1 MTKDKSID
9 NELIDN
15 LLKNYKK
22 PEDLIGENGLLKQLT
37 KQLLERA
44 MAAEM
49 TEHVGYDKHDAAG
62 NNSGNSRNGK
72 SAKTIKGTFGELAL
86 ETPRDRNGTF
96 EPQIIEKHQTRF
108 TGFDKNILSLYSRGL
123 STREIQQ
130 HLEEIYGVEV
140 TAGLISSVTD
150 EVLDEVKTWQNRQLD
165 AVYPIMYLDAIQ
177 FKVRDNGHVRNKAIY
192 LAIGVTIEGYKE
204 VLGLWIAQT
213 EGAKFWLQ
221 VVTELK
227 NRGVT
232 DIFIACVDG
241 LKGFPEA
248 IESVFPQTE
257 VQLCIVHLV
266 RHSLNYVG
274 WKQRKEVARELKL
287 IYTAATDTE
296 AEQRLAKLS
305 GTRRPVFIGADK
317 SLHFLPFATLISPA
331 SGKYLIEDFFIG
343 MVPSASVLIRS
354 SEYAKEK
361 TGTRDE
367 TVLSIGNPNFD
378 RNAFPGLPA
387 LPGAGRE
394 ARSVGAVYRQR
405 TVLVGP
411 EASPVR
417 VASELKNADVIHIAT
432 HAVAHARSPML
443 TKLLLAGGRQDGV
456 KGHHADNGFLQ
467 ASQIYQLKLPR
478 ARLVVLSACQTGI
491 ERAYRGEGAIGLAR
505 PFLVAGVPIVVASLW
520 PVDSEATAELMI
532 RFHEHRTRGHKTTIE
547 ALRQAQLDM
556 IYNPPPGSQGTF
568 GWAAFVAIGGYAEF

>member
-49 TEHVGYDKHDAAG
+49 TEHVGYDKHDASG

-150 EVLDEVKTWQNRQLD
+150 EVLDEVKTWQNRQLE
-165 AVYPIMYLDAIQ
+165 AVYPILYLDAIQ

-274 WKQRKEVARELKL
+274 WKQRKEVARDLKT
-287 IYTAATDTE
+287 IYSAATDSE
-296 AEQRLAKLS
+296 AEQRLAEFSLKWDAKFPMIAKSWRSNWARVIPFFAHPPEIRKVIYTTNAIESLNMSLRKVTKARGSFPNDEAVSKLLYLALRNIAKKW
-305 GTRRPVFIGADK
+305 TMP
-317 SLHFLPFATLISPA
+317 LHAWKDALNRFAIIYENRLPA
-331 SGKYLIEDFFIG
+331 S
-343 MVPSASVLIRS
+343 
-354 SEYAKEK
+354 
-361 TGTRDE
+361 
-367 TVLSIGNPNFD
+367 
-378 RNAFPGLPA
+378 
-387 LPGAGRE
+387 
-394 ARSVGAVYRQR
+394 
-405 TVLVGP
+405 
-411 EASPVR
+411 
-417 VASELKNADVIHIAT
+417 
-432 HAVAHARSPML
+432 
-443 TKLLLAGGRQDGV
+443 
-456 KGHHADNGFLQ
+456 
-467 ASQIYQLKLPR
+467 
-478 ARLVVLSACQTGI
+478 
-491 ERAYRGEGAIGLAR
+491 
-505 PFLVAGVPIVVASLW
+505 
-520 PVDSEATAELMI
+520 
-532 RFHEHRTRGHKTTIE
+532 
-547 ALRQAQLDM
+547 
-556 IYNPPPGSQGTF
+556 
-568 GWAAFVAIGGYAEF
+568 

>member
-1 MTKDKSID
+1 MTRETID

-22 PEDLIGENGLLKQLT
+22 PEDLVGENGLLKQLT

-177 FKVRDNGHVRNKAIY
+177 FKVRDNGHGRNKAIY

-287 IYTAATDTE
+287 IYTAATDVE
-296 AEQRLAKLS
+296 AEQRLAEFSLKWDEKFPMIAKSWRSNWTRVIPFFAHPPEIRKIIYTTNAIESLNMSLRKVTKARGSFPNDEAVSKLLYLALRNIAKKW
-305 GTRRPVFIGADK
+305 TMPVHAWKDA
-317 SLHFLPFATLISPA
+317 LNRFAII
-331 SGKYLIEDFFIG
+331 YEE
-343 MVPSASVLIRS
+343 R
-354 SEYAKEK
+354 
-361 TGTRDE
+361 
-367 TVLSIGNPNFD
+367 
-378 RNAFPGLPA
+378 LPA
-387 LPGAGRE
+387 
-394 ARSVGAVYRQR
+394 
-405 TVLVGP
+405 
-411 EASPVR
+411 
-417 VASELKNADVIHIAT
+417 N
-432 HAVAHARSPML
+432 
-443 TKLLLAGGRQDGV
+443 
-456 KGHHADNGFLQ
+456 
-467 ASQIYQLKLPR
+467 
-478 ARLVVLSACQTGI
+478 
-491 ERAYRGEGAIGLAR
+491 
-505 PFLVAGVPIVVASLW
+505 
-520 PVDSEATAELMI
+520 
-532 RFHEHRTRGHKTTIE
+532 
-547 ALRQAQLDM
+547 
-556 IYNPPPGSQGTF
+556 
-568 GWAAFVAIGGYAEF
+568 

>member
-1 MTKDKSID
+1 MTID

-86 ETPRDRNGTF
+86 ELPRDRNGTF

-108 TGFDKNILSLYSRGL
+108 TGFDANIISLYARGL

-130 HLEEIYGVEV
+130 HLEEIYHVEV
-140 TAGLISSVTD
+140 SPGLISSVTD
-150 EVLDEVKTWQNRQLD
+150 EVLDEVKTWQNRQLE

-177 FKVRDNGHVRNKAIY
+177 FKVRDSGHVKNKAIY

-266 RHSLNYVG
+266 RYSLNYVG
-274 WKQRKEVARELKL
+274 WKQRKEVARDLKT
-287 IYTAATDTE
+287 IYTAATDVE
-296 AEQRLAKLS
+296 AEQRLAEFSLKWDAKFSMIAKSWRGNWTRVIPFFAHPPEIRKVIYTTNAIESLNMSLRKVTKARGSFPNDEAVSKLLYLALRNIAKKW
-305 GTRRPVFIGADK
+305 TMP
-317 SLHFLPFATLISPA
+317 LHAWKDALNRFAII
-331 SGKYLIEDFFIG
+331 YEN
-343 MVPSASVLIRS
+343 R
-354 SEYAKEK
+354 
-361 TGTRDE
+361 
-367 TVLSIGNPNFD
+367 
-378 RNAFPGLPA
+378 LPA
-387 LPGAGRE
+387 
-394 ARSVGAVYRQR
+394 
-405 TVLVGP
+405 
-411 EASPVR
+411 
-417 VASELKNADVIHIAT
+417 N
-432 HAVAHARSPML
+432 
-443 TKLLLAGGRQDGV
+443 
-456 KGHHADNGFLQ
+456 
-467 ASQIYQLKLPR
+467 
-478 ARLVVLSACQTGI
+478 
-491 ERAYRGEGAIGLAR
+491 
-505 PFLVAGVPIVVASLW
+505 
-520 PVDSEATAELMI
+520 
-532 RFHEHRTRGHKTTIE
+532 
-547 ALRQAQLDM
+547 
-556 IYNPPPGSQGTF
+556 
-568 GWAAFVAIGGYAEF
+568 

>member
-1 MTKDKSID
+1 MTKEKSID

-44 MAAEM
+44 MAAEL
-49 TEHVGYDKHDAAG
+49 TEHVGYDKHDASG

-72 SAKTIKGTFGELAL
+72 STKTLKGTFGELAL

-96 EPQIIEKHQTRF
+96 APQIIEKHQTRF
-108 TGFDKNILSLYSRGL
+108 TGFDKNILSLYARGL

-130 HLEEIYGVEV
+130 HLEEIYGVAV
-140 TAGLISSVTD
+140 SASLISSVTD
-150 EVLDEVKTWQNRQLD
+150 EVLDEVKTWQNRQLE
-165 AVYPIMYLDAIQ
+165 AVYPILYLDAIQ
-177 FKVRDNGHVRNKAIY
+177 FKVRDNGHVRSKAIY

-274 WKQRKEVARELKL
+274 WKERKVVAADLRL
-287 IYTAATDTE
+287 IYTAATE
-296 AEQRLAKLS
+296 AAAAERLEEFSLKWEAKFPMIAKS
-305 GTRRPVFIGADK
+305 WRSNWTRVIPFFAHPPEIRKVIYTTNAIESLNMSLRKVTKARGSFPNDEAVSKLLYLALRNIAKKWTMPVHAWKDA
-317 SLHFLPFATLISPA
+317 LNRFAIL
-331 SGKYLIEDFFIG
+331 Y
-343 MVPSASVLIRS
+343 
-354 SEYAKEK
+354 
-361 TGTRDE
+361 
-367 TVLSIGNPNFD
+367 
-378 RNAFPGLPA
+378 
-387 LPGAGRE
+387 E
-394 ARSVGAVYRQR
+394 AR
-405 TVLVGP
+405 
-411 EASPVR
+411 
-417 VASELKNADVIHIAT
+417 
-432 HAVAHARSPML
+432 
-443 TKLLLAGGRQDGV
+443 
-456 KGHHADNGFLQ
+456 
-467 ASQIYQLKLPR
+467 LP
-478 ARLVVLSACQTGI
+478 
-491 ERAYRGEGAIGLAR
+491 
-505 PFLVAGVPIVVASLW
+505 SL
-520 PVDSEATAELMI
+520 
-532 RFHEHRTRGHKTTIE
+532 
-547 ALRQAQLDM
+547 
-556 IYNPPPGSQGTF
+556 
-568 GWAAFVAIGGYAEF
+568 